1 MTGQFVLRRADIS
14 DINALSQLC
23 QKTFREAFVEDLSI
37 HYPEKDLDFYFRS
50 TASPEWFA
58 KKILDPRRVV
68 WVIEEK
74 IDGEFVAYAVAGP
87 CDNIPHPDIC
97 SNTDGTLN
105 RLFVRRD
112 RQSHGFGQQL
122 MKVILPWLEQHYP
135 TRPVWLSVFFKNIK
149 AQKFYAHYGFN
160 KVGEYDEPVGES
172 KYREFIMKRQTLR

>member
-1 MTGQFVLRRADIS
+1 Q
-14 DINALSQLC
+14 
-23 QKTFREAFVEDLSI
+23 
-37 HYPEKDLDFYFRS
+37 
-50 TASPEWFA
+50 
-58 KKILDPRRVV
+58 ILDPRRVV

-160 KVGEYDEPVGES
+160 KVRNDN
-172 KYREFIMKRQTLR
+172 